1 VALRTPPVR
10 TCTGCGKRRDKT
22 GLVRIVCSPSGML
35 VPDLKGTFP
44 SRGAYVCPE
53 GSCILKAM
61 KGRLAAALKA
71 DRKFLDAAG
80 DLQRDIAA
88 AYRQRALS
96 LLGQARKSGRASS
109 GTSLVEGELRRGA
122 EMTWLGLVAQD
133 VSPDI
138 GEKIR
143 KALTRA
149 SVPFRESFTR
159 DDLGK
164 ALGKSPRSV
173 VLVKDEGI
181 ARAIGE
187 SLEREKNVMS
197 QGGSNR

>member
-1 VALRTPPVR
+1 
-10 TCTGCGKRRDKT
+10 
-22 GLVRIVCSPSGML
+22 LVRIVCSPSGML